1 MKGYTLN
8 KPRNSF
14 EAVKFVLDHAP
25 KDLSVMQRLV
35 LIQIAHHYPK
45 PHLSQ
50 LTLAREIGVKRV
62 DTINKAIKVLSQ
74 RELIVVQR
82 QGQMKANKYF
92 LNYGSTVYGETGV
105 LNYGQT
111 GVLNYGETG
120 NQVYGQTVNKQTNI
134 KEVNKE
140 AFFEFLKSF
149 PDSTV
154 DVDKVFRA
162 WERALL
168 KSASAEMLITASRA
182 NREKLQPDAWLN
194 FEKWKGFVDE
204 DVEIQRLR
212 EMSI

>member
-74 RELIVVQR
+74 RELIVVKR

-92 LNYGSTVYGETGV
+92 